1 MATVKAYSV
10 CKSSGTNT
18 ASTVYS
24 YGPAQDLQD
33 GSKLFFDAA
42 TPEEAMRTGLSQAY
56 SHGGVACTDTAAE
69 NLFQNE
75 GLTQTLINPPSG
87 ATGAAA
93 SVALANSPGSNSNYI
108 SCDVIC
114 STTNLN
120 ASNVGA
126 GLIVSFTTSSGGTPA
141 GTITIVEGGAGYAAN
156 DTVGIDGF
164 PNTQLT
170 ISV

>member
-75 GLTQTLINPPSG
+75 GLTKTLINPPSG

-108 SCDVIC
+108 SCDVVC

-120 ASNVGA
+120 DTNTGA
-126 GLIVSFTTSSGGTPA
+126 GLIVSFTTSAGGAPA
-141 GTITIVEGGAGYAAN
+141 GTITVVEGGAGYAAS

-164 PNTQLT
+164 PNSELT